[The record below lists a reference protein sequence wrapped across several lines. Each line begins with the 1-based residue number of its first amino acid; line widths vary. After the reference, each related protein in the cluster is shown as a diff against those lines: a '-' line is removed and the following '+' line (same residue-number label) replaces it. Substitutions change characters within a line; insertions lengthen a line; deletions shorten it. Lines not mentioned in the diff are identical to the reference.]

1 MREMA
6 GAWQMT
12 VELKMGLF
20 SEAVVEAGPLAVS
33 EESQP
38 TPCAPD
44 VIPHFLWIEF
54 LVQRFEIAKY
64 SSADQVEIF
73 ISILQRSLSLG
84 VGGPK
89 SSLNRHIAA
98 IGPRFRL
105 LTLGL
110 TLLHADV
117 VTNATIRNVLREK
130 IYSTAFDYFS
140 VAPRFP
146 TQADQ
151 RLREDISIMIK
162 FYACLQSDKKYLT
175 ATQLVPP
182 DPQDMSVNS
191 LSVMAVADSRSSL
204 DVAVGQRQQIPQGW
218 INTYPLSSGMST
230 LSKKSG
236 LSKKSNRGS
245 QLHKYYMKRR
255 TLLLALLA
263 SEIERLTIWYNPLS
277 TQELAITTEQSVE
290 TSIANWRSK
299 YISLTE
305 KQWKDNVNLA
315 W

>member
-1 MREMA
+1 MASLNLRNRYTGEVAGMLQFAEVTCSKSNLSKLMVSQMSDALDAKDSDAFTQNMFKMTALLISTKGWDLQLLHHLCWSPLKMFTEQGMETAIACWEWLLAARNGVEVQFMREMA

-20 SEAVVEAGPLAVS
+20 SETESEADPLAAS

-38 TPCAPD
+38 LPRPPNVTP
-44 VIPHFLWIEF
+44 HSLWIEF

-64 SSADQVEIF
+64 CSADQVEIF
-73 ISILQRSLSLG
+73 TGVLQRALSLS

-89 SSLNRHIAA
+89 SCLNRHVAA

-146 TQADQ
+146 TQP
-151 RLREDISIMIK
+151 E
-162 FYACLQSDKKYLT
+162 
-175 ATQLVPP
+175 
-182 DPQDMSVNS
+182 
-191 LSVMAVADSRSSL
+191 
-204 DVAVGQRQQIPQGW
+204 
-218 INTYPLSSGMST
+218 
-230 LSKKSG
+230 
-236 LSKKSNRGS
+236 
-245 QLHKYYMKRR
+245 KR
-255 TLLLALLA
+255 
-263 SEIERLTIWYNPLS
+263 
-277 TQELAITTEQSVE
+277 
-290 TSIANWRSK
+290 
-299 YISLTE
+299 
-305 KQWKDNVNLA
+305 
-315 W
+315 